1 MKNKIIKISIVGI
14 LIIAGAFFVGNFER
28 QLPSNVSLGSDAP
41 NTLKVASVSTGPT
54 VTSTSSDVL
63 DASSGRVYA
72 VFVNDGTVPIY
83 LSFTGT
89 TAAVA
94 SKGIRLNASGGS
106 YEINLS
112 NDYIGQV
119 NAITASSTAVLTVT
133 AFQ

>member
-1 MKNKIIKISIVGI
+1 MKKTITQFIVSSFLI
-14 LIIAGAFFVGNFER
+14 LVLIFGVGLFHANTA
-28 QLPSNVSLGSDAP
+28 LGDAP
-41 NTLKVASVSTGPT
+41 NTLKVATVSSGPT
-54 VTSTSSDVL
+54 VTATSSDVL

-83 LSFTGT
+83 LSLTGT
-89 TAAVA
+89 KAAVA
-94 SKGIRLNASGGS
+94 DMGIRLNAGGGS
-106 YEINLS
+106 YEIDLS